1 MKLTA
6 HGCGHGFPWAQAQV
20 ALENPRVAC
29 GIPYPVFTSAFVVD
43 DPKRNICLVKDE
55 WKKKETYHR
64 PNDMQVPLV
73 CLIWLDLFLLASGH
87 EYWDIIW

>member
-1 MKLTA
+1 MGFMKLTA

-55 WKKKETYHR
+55 
-64 PNDMQVPLV
+64 
-73 CLIWLDLFLLASGH
+73 
-87 EYWDIIW
+87 